1 MSAPP
6 RFTYYLKATI
16 CKPFID
22 GNCRFGDQ
30 CFDLHESAGVFTCKM
45 RKDRNLSIVPFT
57 DQSRTYN
64 QPQSYNQP
72 QMQSY
77 NQTPTY
83 VQPQTQMQ
91 SYTQPPTYVQP
102 PTQMQS
108 YVQPPTYI
116 QPQMQQTYVQPQ
128 IQKPDPM
135 EAIMA
140 KLQQMDQRQ
149 QQIEMQMKSQ
159 TNGGSRRVSIVS
171 PDQFQ
176 EPTTTTSMVKTKID
190 DPSHKLMMELLKKQN
205 MSS

>member
-77 NQTPTY
+77 SQTPSY
-83 VQPQTQMQ
+83 NQPQTQMQ

-108 YVQPPTYI
+108 YV

-140 KLQQMDQRQ
+140 KLQQMDIRQ

-171 PDQFQ
+171 QDQFQ
-176 EPTTTTSMVKTKID
+176 EPTTSMATAKTKID
-190 DPSHKLMMELLKKQN
+190 DPSHKLMMELLKKQHT
-205 MSS
+205 SS

>member
-1 MSAPP
+1 
-6 RFTYYLKATI
+6 
-16 CKPFID
+16 
-22 GNCRFGDQ
+22 
-30 CFDLHESAGVFTCKM
+30 
-45 RKDRNLSIVPFT
+45 
-57 DQSRTYN
+57 
-64 QPQSYNQP
+64 
-72 QMQSY
+72 
-77 NQTPTY
+77 
-83 VQPQTQMQ
+83 
-91 SYTQPPTYVQP
+91 
-102 PTQMQS
+102 MQS

-176 EPTTTTSMVKTKID
+176 EPSMAMAKTKID